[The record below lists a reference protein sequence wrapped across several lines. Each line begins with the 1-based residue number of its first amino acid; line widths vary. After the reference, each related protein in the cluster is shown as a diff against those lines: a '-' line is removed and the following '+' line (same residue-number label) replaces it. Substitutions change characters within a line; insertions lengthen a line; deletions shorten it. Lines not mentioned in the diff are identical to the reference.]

1 MFVSEDSAPIAPDPV
16 EVPRSLPHGNE
27 HRTHLAKICRK
38 LGGKLIRVPISVFNQ
53 WDRDFT
59 YESDERGWY
68 PAPFTN
74 DRLALFTTKRA
85 IVYAKDA
92 SWVNIIHE
100 MGHLFA
106 GPLDPSYVDE
116 FDFFGW
122 EATLARQVP
131 FSDAL
136 QDWIR
141 GNHAYG
147 VDWEGSY
154 DLGSLAPDSVER
166 LLADRESRAR
176 AIGLVG
182 PRGKLHSR
190 FKDPEVARI
199 AESLDL
205 SKKKPAVTIT
215 VSIRDSGS

>member
-1 MFVSEDSAPIAPDPV
+1 MFVSEGREPTILDPI
-16 EVPRSLPHGNE
+16 EVPRSLPHRDR
-27 HRTHLAKICRK
+27 HRLYLARICRR
-38 LGGKLIRVPISVFNQ
+38 LGGRLVRVSLPLFER

-74 DRLALFTTKRA
+74 ARLALFTTKRA
-85 IVYAKDA
+85 IVYAENA
-92 SWVNIIHE
+92 SWVSIIHE

-106 GPLDPSYVDE
+106 GPLDPSYVSE
-116 FDFFGW
+116 YDFFGW
-122 EATLARQVP
+122 ESTLARQVP
-131 FSDAL
+131 FANAL

-141 GNHAYG
+141 GNHDYG

-154 DLGSLAPDSVER
+154 DLGGLTPDSAQR
-166 LLADRESRAR
+166 LLTDRETLAR

-182 PRGKLHSR
+182 PRGELHSR
-190 FKDPEVARI
+190 FRDPEVARV

-205 SKKKPAVTIT
+205 SKKKPATTTT
-215 VSIRDSGS
+215 VSI